1 MRINAGELKGRRLLS
16 PRNDRIRPTNDK
28 VKEAMFS
35 MLLPWMEG
43 DFTVVDLFTGSGNL
57 GIEAISRGAKRV
69 FFSDSS
75 RESLSL
81 ARENISLCGVEDRAI
96 LLNGDFKSNIK
107 RINEPV
113 DIYLL
118 DPPYA
123 DGCIL
128 PALQAIEEKG
138 NLRPGGVIVCEH
150 SHKDRL
156 PEEVGS
162 FVAIK
167 DRKYGAIGVTI
178 YQQKA
183 YAASAVEN
191 DTAKSRE
198 ESDV

>member
-16 PRNDRIRPTNDK
+16 PKNDRIRPTNDK

-35 MLLPWMEG
+35 MLLPWMKG
-43 DFTVVDLFTGSGNL
+43 DFVAVDLFTGSGNL

-69 FFSDSS
+69 FFSDYS
-75 RESLSL
+75 RESLGL
-81 ARENISLCGVEDRAI
+81 ARENIHLCGVQERAI

-113 DIYLL
+113 DFYLL

-128 PALQAIEEKG
+128 PALQCIAEKG
-138 NLRPGGVIVCEH
+138 NLKPGGVVVCEH

-156 PEEVGS
+156 PEEAYG

-167 DRKYGAIGVTI
+167 DRKYGAIGLTF
-178 YQQKA
+178 YQMAEYVQRA
-183 YAASAVEN
+183 
-191 DTAKSRE
+191 E
-198 ESDV
+198 EEEPSPEEEADE

>member
-1 MRINAGELKGRRLLS
+1 MQL
-16 PRNDRIRPTNDK
+16 
-28 VKEAMFS
+28 
-35 MLLPWMEG
+35 
-43 DFTVVDLFTGSGNL
+43 TGKT
-57 GIEAISRGAKRV
+57 AIVTGGSRGIGRAV
-69 FFSDSS
+69 AIA
-75 RESLSL
+75 L
-81 ARENISLCGVEDRAI
+81 AEAGASVAI
-96 LLNGDFKSNIK
+96 
-107 RINEPV
+107 
-113 DIYLL
+113 IY
-118 DPPYA
+118 A
-123 DGCIL
+123 GNTT
-128 PALQAIEEKG
+128 AAEETKQAIEEKG